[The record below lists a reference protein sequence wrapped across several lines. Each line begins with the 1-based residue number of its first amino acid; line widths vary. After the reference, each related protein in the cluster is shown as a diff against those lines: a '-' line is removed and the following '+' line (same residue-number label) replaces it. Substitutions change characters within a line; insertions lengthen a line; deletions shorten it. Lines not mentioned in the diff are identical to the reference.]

1 MGNCIICGTDTQG
14 HICQSHEEDVVFEFR
29 GDSADQLVENRFYRG
44 VVDGYADFGVFIDL
58 SPSVT
63 GLLHR
68 SELDGRLESLDWE
81 AGDSVFVQ
89 VKNVRDNGNIDLTSS
104 IRQADREFRGT
115 LIQDGTDEKL
125 PEEDEEG
132 NASEEADAGNGRERN
147 GGSVTE
153 ASTSDETPETE
164 EKTEAEPAEANPVE
178 TETVETTEDDESTGQ
193 TPTDARKA
201 AVEEITGTDAETIG
215 ETTAEDTDGT
225 AAEEIEETAGDD
237 AEETAAEDV
246 DETPEGDAGRV
257 TRRNIS
263 ELSDRVG
270 EEIRIEGEV
279 VGARQT
285 GGPTVF
291 ELRDETGV
299 VDCAAFVEA
308 GVRAYPEIEVGD
320 IVRLDGEVEIRRD
333 ELQVETEALVEL
345 EGDDAETVQ
354 RRLAEAMTERA
365 RPDEATLV
373 AADDAVEAASEQ
385 LLDAAEA
392 IRRAV
397 LESRPVV
404 VRHAAT
410 ADGYVAGVALERAV
424 LPMVREEHAESD
436 AEYHYVTRRPLEESV
451 YGMNDATNDVTRM
464 LQDRE
469 RHDEKLPLV
478 VLAGT
483 ASTVESEDGLEM
495 LGIYGADRVV
505 VDAAPADSE
514 IADDAEVLVNPTG
527 DGLSTGA
534 LASSLAS
541 TITPGVREEIVH
553 LPAVSYWE
561 NTPESYREAAS
572 EAGFDTEDVTELRE
586 AIALEAFYQSYDEKR
601 ELVGDLLFGESVE
614 AIAAGAPDDA
624 AESETLAGHIATQF
638 REKMDTEVET
648 AEANIENSETAGVDV
663 AVLDTESYTHK
674 YDFPPSSLLLSEL
687 HRRGDAGVTIGVA
700 MDELWVRADADLDL
714 REVAREA
721 ASITPGAGIT
731 AAGLREGRIEFLSGA
746 REDVENAVVAAVV
759 EQFD

>member
-1 MGNCIICGTDTQG
+1 MGNCIICGADTEG

-29 GDSADQLVENRFYRG
+29 GNSPDQLVENRFYRG
-44 VVDGYADFGVFIDL
+44 VVDGYADFGVFVDL
-58 SPSVT
+58 SSNVT

-81 AGDSVFVQ
+81 AGDTVFVQ
-89 VKNVRDNGNIDLTSS
+89 VKNVRDNGNVDLTSS

-115 LIQDGTDEKL
+115 LIQDGTEELL
-125 PEEDEEG
+125 PEDDEEEV
-132 NASEEADAGNGRERN
+132 EEGNGRERDVEATT
-147 GGSVTE
+147 GEDEESAPAETDGSGAE
-153 ASTSDETPETE
+153 AATQAADEAAAESADSETE
-164 EKTEAEPAEANPVE
+164 PDEADYAEDESSESEPVDADPAEA
-178 TETVETTEDDESTGQ
+178 
-193 TPTDARKA
+193 
-201 AVEEITGTDAETIG
+201 
-215 ETTAEDTDGT
+215 DT
-225 AAEEIEETAGDD
+225 EETPAG
-237 AEETAAEDV
+237 AE
-246 DETPEGDAGRV
+246 PEEP
-257 TRRNIS
+257 TRRDIG

-270 EEIRIEGEV
+270 EEVRIEGEV
-279 VGARQT
+279 VSARQT

-320 IVRLDGEVEIRRD
+320 IVRLDGEIEIRRE

-345 EGDDAETVQ
+345 EGEERETVE
-354 RRLAEAMTERA
+354 RRLAEALTERA

-373 AADDAVEAASEQ
+373 ADDDAVSAAKEN

-397 LESRPVV
+397 FESRPIV

-410 ADGYVAGVALERAV
+410 ADGYVAGVALERAI

-436 AEYHYVTRRPLEESV
+436 AEYHYVNRRPLEESV
-451 YGMNDATNDVTRM
+451 YGMNDATNDVTSM
-464 LQDRE
+464 LQDRD

-495 LGIYGADRVV
+495 LGIYGAKRVV
-505 VDAAPADSE
+505 VDAAPADAE
-514 IADDAEVLVNPTG
+514 IADTSDVLVNP
-527 DGLSTGA
+527 DAAGLSTGA
-534 LASSLAS
+534 LASSLATTVS
-541 TITPGVREEIVH
+541 PEVREEIAH
-553 LPAVSYWE
+553 LPAVSYWQD
-561 NTPESYREAAS
+561 TPDSYLDAAR
-572 EAGFDTEDVTELRE
+572 EAGFDEEAVTELRE

-601 ELVGDLLFGESVE
+601 ELVGDLLFGESPE
-614 AIAAGAPDDA
+614 AVAAGAPEDA

-648 AEANIENSETAGVDV
+648 AEANIERSESEGVEV
-663 AVLDTESYTHK
+663 AVLDTEEYTHK
-674 YDFPPSSLLLSEL
+674 YDFPPSSLLLDEL
-687 HRRGDAGVTIGVA
+687 HRRGDADVTIGIA
-700 MDELWVRADADLDL
+700 MDELWVRAETDVDL
-714 REVAREA
+714 RAVAREA
-721 ASITPGAGIT
+721 ASNAPNAGIS

-746 REDVENAVVAAVV
+746 REEVEIAVVGAVV

>member
-1 MGNCIICGTDTQG
+1 MGNCIICGTGTEG

-29 GDSADQLVENRFYRG
+29 GDSPDQLVENRFYRG
-44 VVDGYADFGVFIDL
+44 VVDGYADFGVFVDL

-68 SELDGRLESLDWE
+68 SELDGRLESLNWE
-81 AGDSVFVQ
+81 PGDSVFVQ
-89 VKNVRDNGNIDLTSS
+89 VKNVRDNGNVDLTSS

-115 LIQDGTDEKL
+115 LIQDGHEEKL
-125 PEEDEEG
+125 PDEDEEEV
-132 NASEEADAGNGRERN
+132 EEGNGSERD
-147 GGSVTE
+147 VE
-153 ASTSDETPETE
+153 AQTDEP
-164 EKTEAEPAEANPVE
+164 AEPAPETDGSGSEAAA
-178 TETVETTEDDESTGQ
+178 TEADTAADD
-193 TPTDARKA
+193 TDADGSANDEPVAEQADSEQAEPEA
-201 AVEEITGTDAETIG
+201 AESGQADSEDAEP
-215 ETTAEDTDGT
+215 
-225 AAEEIEETAGDD
+225 EETA
-237 AEETAAEDV
+237 
-246 DETPEGDAGRV
+246 V
-257 TRRNIS
+257 TRRNIG

-279 VGARQT
+279 VSARQT

-320 IVRLDGEVEIRRD
+320 IVRLDGEVEIRRE
-333 ELQVETEALVEL
+333 ELQVETEALVAL
-345 EGDDAETVQ
+345 EGEEREAVE
-354 RRLAEAMTERA
+354 RRLAEALTDRA

-373 AADDAVEAASEQ
+373 AEDDTVAAGEET

-397 LESRPVV
+397 FESRPIV

-410 ADGYVAGVALERAV
+410 ADGYVAGVALERAI

-436 AEYHYVTRRPLEESV
+436 AEYHYVNRRPLEESV
-451 YGMNDATNDVTRM
+451 YGMNDATNDVTSM
-464 LQDRE
+464 LQDRD

-505 VDAAPADSE
+505 VDAAPADPE
-514 IADDAEVLVNPTG
+514 IADVSDVLVNPEA

-534 LASSLAS
+534 LASSLATTVS
-541 TITPGVREEIVH
+541 PEVREEIAH

-561 NTPESYREAAS
+561 NTPESYLDAAR
-572 EAGFDTEDVTELRE
+572 EAGFDEEDVTELRE

-614 AIAAGAPDDA
+614 AIAAGAPEDA

-648 AEANIENSETAGVDV
+648 AEANLERSESGGVEV
-663 AVLDTESYTHK
+663 AVLDTEDYTHK
-674 YDFPPSSLLLSEL
+674 YDFPPSALLLDEL

-700 MDELWVRADADLDL
+700 MDELWVRADADVDL

-721 ASITPGAGIT
+721 AANAPGAGLT

-746 REDVENAVVAAVV
+746 REEVEIAVVGAVV

>member
-1 MGNCIICGTDTQG
+1 MGNCIICGADTQG

-29 GDSADQLVENRFYRG
+29 GDSPDQLVENRFYRG

-68 SELDGRLESLDWE
+68 SELEKRLESLDWE
-81 AGDSVFVQ
+81 AGDTVFVQ
-89 VKNVRDNGNIDLTSS
+89 VKNVRDNGNVDLTTS
-104 IRQADREFRGT
+104 IRQADREFRGS
-115 LIQDGTDEKL
+115 LIQDGTEELL

-132 NASEEADAGNGRERN
+132 NGSEAGEEEVDEGNGRERDVAPPTDEAEAPSPETD
-147 GGSVTE
+147 GSGTEAATAASAESETADEPDAVDEAADASGTADGSVEATDETE
-153 ASTSDETPETE
+153 A
-164 EKTEAEPAEANPVE
+164 
-178 TETVETTEDDESTGQ
+178 TETTDE
-193 TPTDARKA
+193 
-201 AVEEITGTDAETIG
+201 TDAES
-215 ETTAEDTDGT
+215 
-225 AAEEIEETAGDD
+225 
-237 AEETAAEDV
+237 
-246 DETPEGDAGRV
+246 V
-257 TRRNIS
+257 TRRDIG

-270 EEIRIEGEV
+270 ENVRIEGEV
-279 VGARQT
+279 VSARQT

-291 ELRDETGV
+291 EIRDETGV

-320 IVRLDGEVEIRRD
+320 VVRLDGEVEIRHE
-333 ELQVETEALVEL
+333 ELQVETEALVALDGEDR
-345 EGDDAETVQ
+345 EAVE

-373 AADDAVEAASEQ
+373 ADDESVAGVEET

-397 LESRPVV
+397 LESRPIV

-410 ADGYVAGVALERAV
+410 ADGYVAGVALERAI

-436 AEYHYVTRRPLEESV
+436 AEYHYVNRRPLEEAV
-451 YGMNDATNDVTRM
+451 YEMNDATNDVTSM
-464 LQDRE
+464 LQDRD

-505 VDAAPADSE
+505 VDAAPADPE
-514 IADDAEVLVNPTG
+514 IADASEVLVNPAV

-534 LASSLAS
+534 LAASLATTVS
-541 TITPGVREEIVH
+541 PEVREEIAH

-561 NTPESYREAAS
+561 TTPQSYLDAAR
-572 EAGFDTEDVTELRE
+572 EAGFDEEAVTELRE
-586 AIALEAFYQSYDEKR
+586 AIALEAYYQSYDEKR

-614 AIAAGAPDDA
+614 AVTAGAPVDA

-648 AEANIENSETAGVDV
+648 ARANLERSEAEGVEV
-663 AVLDTESYTHK
+663 AVLDTEEYTHK
-674 YDFPPSSLLLSEL
+674 YDFPPSSLLLDEL
-687 HRRGDAGVTIGVA
+687 HRRGDASVTIGIA
-700 MDELWVRADADLDL
+700 MDELWVRADPDLDL
-714 REVAREA
+714 REVAHEA
-721 ASITPGAGIT
+721 ASNAPGAGIS

-746 REDVENAVVAAVV
+746 RQDVEIAVVGAVV

>member
-1 MGNCIICGTDTQG
+1 MGNCIICGADTEG

-29 GDSADQLVENRFYRG
+29 GDSPDQLVENRFYRG

-68 SELDGRLESLDWE
+68 SEIEKRLESLDWE
-81 AGDSVFVQ
+81 AGDTVFVQ
-89 VKNVRDNGNIDLTSS
+89 VKNVRDNGNVDLTTS
-104 IRQADREFRGT
+104 IRQADREFRGS
-115 LIQDGTDEKL
+115 LIQDGTEELL

-132 NASEEADAGNGRERN
+132 NGSEAADEEVGEGNARERDVAASTDESEAQPPETD
-147 GGSVTE
+147 GSGAEAATPEPDESETTESEAVDVSDDEPVDESAEPADEATE
-153 ASTSDETPETE
+153 AS
-164 EKTEAEPAEANPVE
+164 
-178 TETVETTEDDESTGQ
+178 EST
-193 TPTDARKA
+193 D
-201 AVEEITGTDAETIG
+201 VES
-215 ETTAEDTDGT
+215 
-225 AAEEIEETAGDD
+225 
-237 AEETAAEDV
+237 
-246 DETPEGDAGRV
+246 V
-257 TRRNIS
+257 TRREIG

-270 EEIRIEGEV
+270 EAVRIEGEV
-279 VGARQT
+279 VSARQT

-320 IVRLDGEVEIRRD
+320 IVRLDGEVEIRRE
-333 ELQVETEALVEL
+333 ELQVETEALVALDGEDR
-345 EGDDAETVQ
+345 EAVE

-365 RPDEATLV
+365 RPDAATLV
-373 AADDAVEAASEQ
+373 ADDDAVAAASET

-397 LESRPVV
+397 LESRPIV

-410 ADGYVAGVALERAV
+410 ADGYVAGVALERAI

-436 AEYHYVTRRPLEESV
+436 AEYHYVNRRPLEEAV
-451 YGMNDATNDVTRM
+451 YEMNDATNDVTSM
-464 LQDRE
+464 LQDRD

-505 VDAAPADSE
+505 VDAAPADPE
-514 IADDAEVLVNPTG
+514 IADAAEVLVNPAA

-534 LASSLAS
+534 LAASLATTVS
-541 TITPGVREEIVH
+541 PDVREEIAH
-553 LPAVSYWE
+553 LPAVSYWTD
-561 NTPESYREAAS
+561 TPESYLDAAR
-572 EAGFDTEDVTELRE
+572 EAGFDEEAVTELRE

-601 ELVGDLLFGESVE
+601 ELVGDLLFGESPE
-614 AIAAGAPDDA
+614 AVAAGAPADA

-648 AEANIENSETAGVDV
+648 AQANIERSEAEGVDV
-663 AVLDTESYTHK
+663 AVLDTEEYTHK
-674 YDFPPSSLLLSEL
+674 YDFPPSSLLLDEL
-687 HRRGDAGVTIGVA
+687 HRRGDAAVTIGVA
-700 MDELWVRADADLDL
+700 MDELWVRADADVDL

-721 ASITPGAGIT
+721 AANAPGAGIS

-746 REDVENAVVAAVV
+746 REEVEIAVVGAVV

>member
-1 MGNCIICGTDTQG
+1 MGNCIICGADTEG
-14 HICQSHEEDVVFEFR
+14 HICQSHEEDVVFQFR
-29 GDSADQLVENRFYRG
+29 GDSPDQLVENRFYRG

-68 SELDGRLESLDWE
+68 SELEKRLESLEWE
-81 AGDSVFVQ
+81 AGDTVFVQ
-89 VKNVRDNGNIDLTSS
+89 VKNVRDNGNVDLTTS
-104 IRQADREFRGT
+104 IRQADREFRGS
-115 LIQDGTDEKL
+115 LIQDGTEELL

-132 NASEEADAGNGRERN
+132 NGSEAADDEEVEEGNGRERDVAPSTE
-147 GGSVTE
+147 GSASATSTE
-153 ASTSDETPETE
+153 TDGSGAEAATAESDASETPADTDQSATDAADDGADTTTEEADTSD
-164 EKTEAEPAEANPVE
+164 
-178 TETVETTEDDESTGQ
+178 D
-193 TPTDARKA
+193 
-201 AVEEITGTDAETIG
+201 
-215 ETTAEDTDGT
+215 
-225 AAEEIEETAGDD
+225 AAEEPTAAD
-237 AEETAAEDV
+237 AES
-246 DETPEGDAGRV
+246 V
-257 TRRNIS
+257 TRRDIG

-270 EEIRIEGEV
+270 EDVRIEGEV
-279 VGARQT
+279 VSARQT

-320 IVRLDGEVEIRRD
+320 IVRLDGEVEIRRE
-333 ELQVETEALVEL
+333 ELQVETEALVALAGEQR
-345 EGDDAETVQ
+345 EAVE

-373 AADDAVEAASEQ
+373 ADDESVAGAEET
-385 LLDAAEA
+385 LLDAAES

-397 LESRPVV
+397 LESRPIV

-410 ADGYVAGVALERAV
+410 ADGYVAGVALERAI

-436 AEYHYVTRRPLEESV
+436 AEYHYVNRRPLEEAV
-451 YGMNDATNDVTRM
+451 YEMNDATNDVTSM
-464 LQDRE
+464 LQDRD

-478 VLAGT
+478 VLVGT

-505 VDAAPADSE
+505 VDAAPADPE
-514 IADDAEVLVNPTG
+514 IADAADVLVNPTA

-534 LASSLAS
+534 LASSVA
-541 TITPGVREEIVH
+541 TTVAPEIREEIAH

-561 NTPESYREAAS
+561 HTPESYLDAAREV
-572 EAGFDTEDVTELRE
+572 GFDAEAVTELRE

-601 ELVGDLLFGESVE
+601 ELIGDLLFGESVE
-614 AIAAGAPDDA
+614 AVTAGAPADA
-624 AESETLAGHIATQF
+624 TEGETLAGHIATQF

-648 AEANIENSETAGVDV
+648 AQANLERSESGGVDV
-663 AVLDTESYTHK
+663 AVLDTEEYTHK
-674 YDFPPSSLLLSEL
+674 YDFPPSSLLLDEL
-687 HRRGDAGVTIGVA
+687 HRRGDADVTIGVA
-700 MDELWVRADADLDL
+700 MDELWVRADTDLDL

-721 ASITPGAGIT
+721 ASNATGAGLT

-746 REDVENAVVAAVV
+746 REEVEIAVVGAVV

>member
-1 MGNCIICGTDTQG
+1 MGNCIICGADTEG

-29 GDSADQLVENRFYRG
+29 GDSPDQLVENRFYRG
-44 VVDGYADFGVFIDL
+44 VVDGYADFGVFVDL
-58 SPSVT
+58 SPNVT

-81 AGDSVFVQ
+81 AGDAVFVQ
-89 VKNVRDNGNIDLTSS
+89 VKNVRDNGNVDLTSS

-115 LIQDGTDEKL
+115 LIQEGTEELL
-125 PEEDEEG
+125 PEEDEE
-132 NASEEADAGNGRERN
+132 ADSEEVEEGNGRKRDGEP
-147 GGSVTE
+147 
-153 ASTSDETPETE
+153 TSEEPTPAPETDGSG
-164 EKTEAEPAEANPVE
+164 AEA
-178 TETVETTEDDESTGQ
+178 
-193 TPTDARKA
+193 A
-201 AVEEITGTDAETIG
+201 
-215 ETTAEDTDGT
+215 T
-225 AAEEIEETAGDD
+225 AAEEEAETEAAETESEPAETRTQPVETTTGEDREAAEADTEETPA
-237 AEETAAEDV
+237 AAE
-246 DETPEGDAGRV
+246 PEEP
-257 TRRNIS
+257 TRRDIG

-270 EEIRIEGEV
+270 EEVRIEGEV
-279 VGARQT
+279 VSARQT

-320 IVRLDGEVEIRRD
+320 IVRLDGEVEVRRE

-345 EGDDAETVQ
+345 EGEEREAVE

-365 RPDEATLV
+365 RPDEPTLV
-373 AADDAVEAASEQ
+373 ADDDAVAAADEG

-397 LESRPVV
+397 FESRPIV

-410 ADGYVAGVALERAV
+410 ADGYVAGVALERAI

-436 AEYHYVTRRPLEESV
+436 AEYHYVNRRPLEESV
-451 YGMNDATNDVTRM
+451 YEMNDATNDVTSM
-464 LQDRE
+464 LQDRD

-495 LGIYGADRVV
+495 LGIYGAKRVV
-505 VDAAPADSE
+505 VDAAPADTE
-514 IADDAEVLVNPTG
+514 IADVSDVLVNPEA

-534 LASSLAS
+534 LASSLATTVS
-541 TITPGVREEIVH
+541 PDVREEIAH

-561 NTPESYREAAS
+561 DTPDAYLDAAR
-572 EAGFDTEDVTELRE
+572 EAGFDEEAVTELRE
-586 AIALEAFYQSYDEKR
+586 AIALEAYYQSYDEKR
-601 ELVGDLLFGESVE
+601 ELVGDLLFGESPE
-614 AIAAGAPDDA
+614 AVAAGAPEDV

-648 AEANIENSETAGVDV
+648 AEANIERSESEGVEV
-663 AVLDTESYTHK
+663 AVLDTEEYTHK
-674 YDFPPSSLLLSEL
+674 YDFPPSSLLLDEL
-687 HRRGDAGVTIGVA
+687 HRRGDADVTIGIA
-700 MDELWVRADADLDL
+700 MDELWVRAETDVDL

-721 ASITPGAGIT
+721 AANAANAGVS

-746 REDVENAVVAAVV
+746 REEVEIAVVGAVV
-759 EQFD
+759 GQFD

>member
-1 MGNCIICGTDTQG
+1 MGNCIICGADTEG
-14 HICQSHEEDVVFEFR
+14 HICQSHEEDVVFQFR
-29 GDSADQLVENRFYRG
+29 GDSPDQLVENRFYRG

-68 SELDGRLESLDWE
+68 SELEKRLESLDWE
-81 AGDSVFVQ
+81 AGDTVFVQ
-89 VKNVRDNGNIDLTSS
+89 VKNVRDNGNVDLTTS
-104 IRQADREFRGT
+104 IRQADREFRGS
-115 LIQDGTDEKL
+115 LIQDGTEELL

-132 NASEEADAGNGRERN
+132 NGSEAADGEEAEEGNGRERDVAP
-147 GGSVTE
+147 STSE
-153 ASTSDETPETE
+153 PASAASTETDGSGAGAAATESAPSETSDDTDQSATDAGDEEVDTTE
-164 EKTEAEPAEANPVE
+164 EEA
-178 TETVETTEDDESTGQ
+178 
-193 TPTDARKA
+193 
-201 AVEEITGTDAETIG
+201 
-215 ETTAEDTDGT
+215 DTDDD
-225 AAEEIEETAGDD
+225 AAEEPTAAD
-237 AEETAAEDV
+237 AES
-246 DETPEGDAGRV
+246 V
-257 TRRNIS
+257 TRRDIG

-270 EEIRIEGEV
+270 ENVRIEGEV
-279 VGARQT
+279 VSARQT

-320 IVRLDGEVEIRRD
+320 IVRLDGEVEIRRE
-333 ELQVETEALVEL
+333 ELQVETEALVALSGE
-345 EGDDAETVQ
+345 EREAVE

-373 AADDAVEAASEQ
+373 ADDESVAGAEET

-397 LESRPVV
+397 LESRPIV

-410 ADGYVAGVALERAV
+410 ADGYVAGVALERAI

-436 AEYHYVTRRPLEESV
+436 AEYHYVNRRPLEEAV
-451 YGMNDATNDVTRM
+451 YEMNDATNDVTSM
-464 LQDRE
+464 LQDRD

-505 VDAAPADSE
+505 VDATPADPE
-514 IADDAEVLVNPTG
+514 IADAADVLVNPTA

-534 LASSLAS
+534 LASSVA
-541 TITPGVREEIVH
+541 TTVAPEIREEIAH

-561 NTPESYREAAS
+561 NTPESYLDAAR
-572 EAGFDTEDVTELRE
+572 EAGFDEEAVTELRE

-601 ELVGDLLFGESVE
+601 ELVGDLLFGESPE
-614 AIAAGAPDDA
+614 AVAAGAPEDA

-648 AEANIENSETAGVDV
+648 AQANLERSESGGVDV
-663 AVLDTESYTHK
+663 AVLDTEEYTHK
-674 YDFPPSSLLLSEL
+674 YDFPRARSCWTSS
-687 HRRGDAGVTIGVA
+687 
-700 MDELWVRADADLDL
+700 
-714 REVAREA
+714 
-721 ASITPGAGIT
+721 T
-731 AAGLREGRIEFLSGA
+731 AAATRT
-746 REDVENAVVAAVV
+746 
-759 EQFD
+759 

>member
-1 MGNCIICGTDTQG
+1 MGNCIICGADTQG
-14 HICQSHEEDVVFEFR
+14 HICESHEEDVVFEFR
-29 GDSADQLVENRFYRG
+29 GDSPDQLVENRFYRG

-58 SPSVT
+58 SSNVT

-81 AGDSVFVQ
+81 AGDTVFVQ

-115 LIQDGTDEKL
+115 LIQDGTEEKL
-125 PEEDEEG
+125 PEDDEG
-132 NASEEADAGNGRERN
+132 NPSEEAEAGNGRERN
-147 GGSVTE
+147 GESVTE
-153 ASTSDETPETE
+153 AASDAASEEATSEAEETSEETTESETESEPETE
-164 EKTEAEPAEANPVE
+164 SE
-178 TETVETTEDDESTGQ
+178 TEPETEPETESETEPE
-193 TPTDARKA
+193 TEPETR
-201 AVEEITGTDAETIG
+201 EE
-215 ETTAEDTDGT
+215 
-225 AAEEIEETAGDD
+225 AAEEVEQTPAEV
-237 AEETAAEDV
+237 AEE
-246 DETPEGDAGRV
+246 P
-257 TRRNIS
+257 TRREIG
-263 ELSDRVG
+263 ELENRVG
-270 EEIRIEGEV
+270 EEVRIEGEV
-279 VGARQT
+279 VSARQT

-320 IVRLDGEVEIRRD
+320 IVRLDGEVELRRE

-345 EGDDAETVQ
+345 EGDDAAAVE
-354 RRLAEAMTERA
+354 RRLADAMTERA
-365 RPDEATLV
+365 RPDEPTLV
-373 AADDAVEAASEQ
+373 ADDDALEAAGEE

-397 LESRPVV
+397 LESRPIV

-410 ADGYVAGVALERAV
+410 ADGYVAGVALERAI

-436 AEYHYVTRRPLEESV
+436 AEYHYVNRRPLEEAV
-451 YGMNDATNDVTRM
+451 YEMNDATNDVTRM
-464 LQDRE
+464 LQDRD

-478 VLAGT
+478 VLAG
-483 ASTVESEDGLEM
+483 
-495 LGIYGADRVV
+495 
-505 VDAAPADSE
+505 
-514 IADDAEVLVNPTG
+514 NPTG
-527 DGLSTGA
+527 DDLSTGA

-541 TITPGVREEIVH
+541 TVTPEVREEIAH

-561 NTPESYREAAS
+561 GTPEAYLDAAR
-572 EAGFDTEDVTELRE
+572 EAGFDAEAVTELRE

-601 ELVGDLLFGESVE
+601 ELIGDLLFGESPE
-614 AIAAGAPDDA
+614 AVAAGAPEDA

-648 AEANIENSETAGVDV
+648 AEANFETSETDGIEI
-663 AVLDTESYTHK
+663 AVLDTDSYTHK
-674 YDFPPSSLLLSEL
+674 YDFPPSSLLLDEL

-700 MDELWVRADADLDL
+700 MDELWVRADTDLDL

-721 ASITPGAGIT
+721 ASNAPDAGVS

-746 REDVENAVVAAVV
+746 REEVEIAVVGAVV

>member
-1 MGNCIICGTDTQG
+1 MGNCIICGTDTEG

-29 GDSADQLVENRFYRG
+29 GDSADQLVGNRFYRG
-44 VVDGYADFGVFIDL
+44 VVDGYADFGVFVDL

-68 SELDGRLESLDWE
+68 SELEERLESLSWE
-81 AGDSVFVQ
+81 PGDTVFVQ
-89 VKNVRDNGNIDLTSS
+89 VKNVRDNGNIDLTFS
-104 IRQADREFRGT
+104 IRQAEREFRGM
-115 LIQDGTDEKL
+115 LIQDGATEKL
-125 PEEDEEG
+125 PEEEEV
-132 NASEEADAGNGRERN
+132 EEGNGRERN
-147 GGSVTE
+147 AAE
-153 ASTSDETPETE
+153 STSEEADSTPETATDSTPE
-164 EKTEAEPAEANPVE
+164 TATDSEPKQESAAFDAESAGEADADADTESAAETDGSGAEAVERDAAASEVEQTPVE
-178 TETVETTEDDESTGQ
+178 ATEE
-193 TPTDARKA
+193 P
-201 AVEEITGTDAETIG
+201 
-215 ETTAEDTDGT
+215 
-225 AAEEIEETAGDD
+225 
-237 AEETAAEDV
+237 
-246 DETPEGDAGRV
+246 
-257 TRRNIS
+257 TRRRIG

-270 EEIRIEGEV
+270 EEVRIEGEV
-279 VGARQT
+279 VSARQT

-320 IVRLDGEVEIRRD
+320 IVRLDGEIEIRRE

-345 EGDDAETVQ
+345 DGENAEAVQ
-354 RRLAEAMTERA
+354 RRLADAMTERA
-365 RPDEATLV
+365 RPDELTLV
-373 AADDAVEAASEQ
+373 AEAGAVDAASET

-397 LESRPVV
+397 LESRPIV

-410 ADGYVAGVALERAV
+410 ADGYVAGVALERAL

-436 AEYHYVTRRPLEESV
+436 AEYHYVNRRPLEESV
-451 YGMNDATNDVTRM
+451 YGMNDATNDVTSM
-464 LQDRE
+464 LQDRD
-469 RHDEKLPLV
+469 RHGEKLPLV

-505 VDAAPADSE
+505 VDAAPADPE
-514 IADDAEVLVNPTG
+514 IADVSDVLVNPTA
-527 DGLSTGA
+527 DDLSTGA
-534 LASSLAS
+534 LASSLAT
-541 TITPGVREEIVH
+541 TITPDVRNEIAH
-553 LPAVSYWE
+553 LPAVSYWTD
-561 NTPESYREAAS
+561 TPESYLDAAR
-572 EAGFDTEDVTELRE
+572 EAGFDEEEITELRE
-586 AIALEAFYQSYDEKR
+586 AVALEAFYQSYDEKR

-614 AIAAGAPDDA
+614 AVAAGAPANA

-648 AEANIENSETAGVDV
+648 ARENIERSEAEGVDV
-663 AVLDTESYTHK
+663 AVLDTEEYTHK

-687 HRRGDAGVTIGVA
+687 HRRGDAAVTVGIA
-700 MDELWVRADADLDL
+700 MDELWVRADTDADL

-721 ASITPGAGIT
+721 ASNAPGAGIS

-746 REDVENAVVAAVV
+746 REEVEVAVVGAVV

>member
-1 MGNCIICGTDTQG
+1 MGNCIICGADTEG

-29 GDSADQLVENRFYRG
+29 GNSPDQLVENRFYRG
-44 VVDGYADFGVFIDL
+44 VVDGYADFGVFVDL
-58 SPSVT
+58 SSNVT

-81 AGDSVFVQ
+81 AGDTVFVQ
-89 VKNVRDNGNIDLTSS
+89 VKNVRDNGNVDLTSS

-115 LIQDGTDEKL
+115 LIQDGTEELL
-125 PEEDEEG
+125 PEDDEEEV
-132 NASEEADAGNGRERN
+132 EEGNGRERDVEATT
-147 GGSVTE
+147 GEDEESAPAETDGSGAE
-153 ASTSDETPETE
+153 AATQAADEAAAESADSETE
-164 EKTEAEPAEANPVE
+164 PDEADYAEDESSESEPVDADPAEA
-178 TETVETTEDDESTGQ
+178 
-193 TPTDARKA
+193 
-201 AVEEITGTDAETIG
+201 
-215 ETTAEDTDGT
+215 DT
-225 AAEEIEETAGDD
+225 EETPAG
-237 AEETAAEDV
+237 AE
-246 DETPEGDAGRV
+246 PEEP
-257 TRRNIS
+257 TRRDIG

-270 EEIRIEGEV
+270 EEVRIEGEV
-279 VGARQT
+279 VSARQT

-320 IVRLDGEVEIRRD
+320 VVRLDGEVEIRRE
-333 ELQVETEALVEL
+333 ELQVETEALVAL
-345 EGDDAETVQ
+345 EGEERETVE
-354 RRLAEAMTERA
+354 RRLAEALTERA

-373 AADDAVEAASEQ
+373 ADDDAVSAAEEN

-397 LESRPVV
+397 FESRPIV

-410 ADGYVAGVALERAV
+410 ADGYVAGVALERAIR
-424 LPMVREEHAESD
+424 PMVREEHAESD
-436 AEYHYVTRRPLEESV
+436 AEYHYVNRRPLEESV
-451 YGMNDATNDVTRM
+451 YGMNDATNDVTSM
-464 LQDRE
+464 LQDRD

-505 VDAAPADSE
+505 VDAAPADPE
-514 IADDAEVLVNPTG
+514 IADVSDVLVNPTA

-534 LASSLAS
+534 LASSLATTVS
-541 TITPGVREEIVH
+541 PDVREEIAH

-561 NTPESYREAAS
+561 DTPQSYLGAAR
-572 EAGFDTEDVTELRE
+572 EAGFDEEEITELRE
-586 AIALEAFYQSYDEKR
+586 AIALEAYYQSYDEKR
-601 ELVGDLLFGESVE
+601 ELVGDLLFGESPE
-614 AIAAGAPDDA
+614 AVAAGAPEDA

-648 AEANIENSETAGVDV
+648 AEANIERSESEGVEV
-663 AVLDTESYTHK
+663 AVLDTEEYTHK
-674 YDFPPSSLLLSEL
+674 YDFPPSSLLLDEL
-687 HRRGDAGVTIGVA
+687 HRRGDADVTIGIA
-700 MDELWVRADADLDL
+700 MDELWVRAETDVDL
-714 REVAREA
+714 RAVAREA
-721 ASITPGAGIT
+721 ASNAPNAGIS

-746 REDVENAVVAAVV
+746 REEVEIAVVGAVV

>member
-1 MGNCIICGTDTQG
+1 MGNCIICGTDTEG

-29 GDSADQLVENRFYRG
+29 GDSPDQLVENRFYRG
-44 VVDGYADFGVFIDL
+44 VVDGYADFGVFVDL

-68 SELDGRLESLDWE
+68 SELDGRLESLNWE
-81 AGDSVFVQ
+81 PGDSVFVQ
-89 VKNVRDNGNIDLTSS
+89 VKNVRDNGNVDLTSS

-115 LIQDGTDEKL
+115 LIQDGHEEKL
-125 PEEDEEG
+125 PDEDDDEE
-132 NASEEADAGNGRERN
+132 SEEVEEGNGRERDVEAATDEPSEQAPETD
-147 GGSVTE
+147 GSGTGAAATE
-153 ASTSDETPETE
+153 SESTTDAADADDSGTEEQVAEETESEQDESGETE
-164 EKTEAEPAEANPVE
+164 EP
-178 TETVETTEDDESTGQ
+178 
-193 TPTDARKA
+193 TPTRRD
-201 AVEEITGTDAETIG
+201 IG
-215 ETTAEDTDGT
+215 
-225 AAEEIEETAGDD
+225 
-237 AEETAAEDV
+237 
-246 DETPEGDAGRV
+246 
-257 TRRNIS
+257 

-270 EEIRIEGEV
+270 EDVRIEGEV
-279 VGARQT
+279 VSARQT

-320 IVRLDGEVEIRRD
+320 IVRLDGEVEIRRE
-333 ELQVETEALVEL
+333 ELQVETEALVAL
-345 EGDDAETVQ
+345 EGEEREAVE
-354 RRLAEAMTERA
+354 RRLAEALTDRA

-373 AADDAVEAASEQ
+373 AEDDAVATDDET

-397 LESRPVV
+397 FESRPIV

-410 ADGYVAGVALERAV
+410 ADGYVAGVALERAI

-436 AEYHYVTRRPLEESV
+436 AEYHYVNRRPLEESV
-451 YGMNDATNDVTRM
+451 YGMNDATNDVTNM
-464 LQDRE
+464 LQDRD

-505 VDAAPADSE
+505 VDAAPADPE
-514 IADDAEVLVNPTG
+514 IADVSDVLVNPEA

-534 LASSLAS
+534 LASSLATTVS
-541 TITPGVREEIVH
+541 PDVREEIAH

-561 NTPESYREAAS
+561 NTPESYLDAAR
-572 EAGFDTEDVTELRE
+572 EAGFNEEAVTELRE

-614 AIAAGAPDDA
+614 AVAAGAPEDA

-648 AEANIENSETAGVDV
+648 AEANLERSESGGVEI
-663 AVLDTESYTHK
+663 AVLDTEDYTHK
-674 YDFPPSSLLLSEL
+674 YDFPPSALLLDEL

-721 ASITPGAGIT
+721 ASNAPGSGLT

-746 REDVENAVVAAVV
+746 REEVEIAVVGAVV

>member
-1 MGNCIICGTDTQG
+1 MGNCIICGADTEG

-29 GDSADQLVENRFYRG
+29 GNSPDQLVENRFYRG
-44 VVDGYADFGVFIDL
+44 VVDGYADFGVFVDL
-58 SPSVT
+58 SSNVT

-81 AGDSVFVQ
+81 AGDTVFVQ
-89 VKNVRDNGNIDLTSS
+89 VKNVRDNGNVDLTSS

-115 LIQDGTDEKL
+115 LIQDGTEELL
-125 PEEDEEG
+125 PEDEE
-132 NASEEADAGNGRERN
+132 EEVEEGNGRERDVEATTEEDEESASAETD
-147 GGSVTE
+147 GSGAE
-153 ASTSDETPETE
+153 AAAGTADETA
-164 EKTEAEPAEANPVE
+164 AEPAESEPAEAESAESEPV
-178 TETVETTEDDESTGQ
+178 
-193 TPTDARKA
+193 DA
-201 AVEEITGTDAETIG
+201 DPAE
-215 ETTAEDTDGT
+215 ADT
-225 AAEEIEETAGDD
+225 EETPAG
-237 AEETAAEDV
+237 AE
-246 DETPEGDAGRV
+246 PEEP
-257 TRRNIS
+257 TRRDIG

-270 EEIRIEGEV
+270 EEVRIEGEV
-279 VGARQT
+279 VSARQT

-320 IVRLDGEVEIRRD
+320 IVRLDGEVEIRRE
-333 ELQVETEALVEL
+333 ELQVETEALVAL
-345 EGDDAETVQ
+345 EGEEREAVE
-354 RRLAEAMTERA
+354 RRLAEALTERA

-373 AADDAVEAASEQ
+373 ADDDTLAAAGES

-397 LESRPVV
+397 FESRPIV

-410 ADGYVAGVALERAV
+410 ADGYVAGVALERAI

-436 AEYHYVTRRPLEESV
+436 AEYHYVNRRPLEESV
-451 YGMNDATNDVTRM
+451 YEMNDATNDVTSM
-464 LQDRE
+464 LQDRD

-495 LGIYGADRVV
+495 LGIYGAKRVV
-505 VDAAPADSE
+505 VDAAPADPE
-514 IADDAEVLVNPTG
+514 IADTSDVLVNPDA

-534 LASSLAS
+534 LASSLATTVS
-541 TITPGVREEIVH
+541 PEVREEIAH

-561 NTPESYREAAS
+561 DTPDSYLDAAR
-572 EAGFDTEDVTELRE
+572 EAGFDEEAVTELRE

-601 ELVGDLLFGESVE
+601 ELVGDLLFGESPE
-614 AIAAGAPDDA
+614 AVAAGAPEDA

-648 AEANIENSETAGVDV
+648 AEANIERSESGGVEV
-663 AVLDTESYTHK
+663 AVLDTEEYTHK
-674 YDFPPSSLLLSEL
+674 YDFPPSSLLLDEL
-687 HRRGDAGVTIGVA
+687 HRRGDAAVTIGVA
-700 MDELWVRADADLDL
+700 MDELWVRADTDVDL

-721 ASITPGAGIT
+721 ASNAPNAGIS

-746 REDVENAVVAAVV
+746 REEVEIAVVGAVV

>member
-1 MGNCIICGTDTQG
+1 MGNCIICGADTEG

-29 GDSADQLVENRFYRG
+29 GNSPDQLVENRFYRG
-44 VVDGYADFGVFIDL
+44 VVDGYADFGVFVDL
-58 SPSVT
+58 SSNVT

-81 AGDSVFVQ
+81 AGDTVFVQ
-89 VKNVRDNGNIDLTSS
+89 VKNVRDNGNVDLTSS

-115 LIQDGTDEKL
+115 LIQDGTEELL
-125 PEEDEEG
+125 PEDDEEEV
-132 NASEEADAGNGRERN
+132 EEGNGRERDVEATT
-147 GGSVTE
+147 GEDEESAPAETDGSGAE
-153 ASTSDETPETE
+153 AATQAVDEAAAESADSETE
-164 EKTEAEPAEANPVE
+164 PDEADYAEDESSESEPVDADPAEA
-178 TETVETTEDDESTGQ
+178 
-193 TPTDARKA
+193 
-201 AVEEITGTDAETIG
+201 
-215 ETTAEDTDGT
+215 DT
-225 AAEEIEETAGDD
+225 EETPAG
-237 AEETAAEDV
+237 AE
-246 DETPEGDAGRV
+246 PEEP
-257 TRRNIS
+257 TRRDIG

-270 EEIRIEGEV
+270 EEVRIEGEV
-279 VGARQT
+279 VSARQT

-320 IVRLDGEVEIRRD
+320 IVRLDGEIEIRRE

-345 EGDDAETVQ
+345 EGEERETVE
-354 RRLAEAMTERA
+354 RRLAEALTERA

-373 AADDAVEAASEQ
+373 ADDDAVSAAKEN

-397 LESRPVV
+397 FESRPIV

-410 ADGYVAGVALERAV
+410 ADGYVAGVALERAI

-436 AEYHYVTRRPLEESV
+436 AEYHYVNRRPLEEAV
-451 YGMNDATNDVTRM
+451 YEMNDATNDVTSM
-464 LQDRE
+464 LQDRD

-495 LGIYGADRVV
+495 LGIYGAKRVV
-505 VDAAPADSE
+505 VDAAPADAE
-514 IADDAEVLVNPTG
+514 IADTSDVLVNP
-527 DGLSTGA
+527 DAAGLSTGA
-534 LASSLAS
+534 LASSLATTVS
-541 TITPGVREEIVH
+541 PEVREEIAH
-553 LPAVSYWE
+553 LPAVSYWQD
-561 NTPESYREAAS
+561 TPDSYLDAAREARFDE
-572 EAGFDTEDVTELRE
+572 EAVTELRE

-601 ELVGDLLFGESVE
+601 ELVGDLLFGESPE
-614 AIAAGAPDDA
+614 AVAAGAPEDA

-648 AEANIENSETAGVDV
+648 AEANIERSESEGVEV
-663 AVLDTESYTHK
+663 AVLDTEEYTHK
-674 YDFPPSSLLLSEL
+674 YDFPPSSLLLDEL
-687 HRRGDAGVTIGVA
+687 HRRGDADVTIGIA
-700 MDELWVRADADLDL
+700 MDELWVRAETDVDL
-714 REVAREA
+714 RAVAREA
-721 ASITPGAGIT
+721 ASNAPNAGIS

-746 REDVENAVVAAVV
+746 REEVEIAVVGAVV

>member
-1 MGNCIICGTDTQG
+1 MGNCIICGTDTEG

-29 GDSADQLVENRFYRG
+29 GDSPDQLVENRFYRG
-44 VVDGYADFGVFIDL
+44 VVDGYADFGVFVDL

-68 SELDGRLESLDWE
+68 SELDGRLESLNWE
-81 AGDSVFVQ
+81 PGDSVFVQ
-89 VKNVRDNGNIDLTSS
+89 VKNVRDNGNVDLTSS

-115 LIQDGTDEKL
+115 LIQDGHEEKL
-125 PEEDEEG
+125 PDEDEE
-132 NASEEADAGNGRERN
+132 EEVEEGNGRERD
-147 GGSVTE
+147 VE
-153 ASTSDETPETE
+153 AETDEPSEQAPETDGSGTGAA
-164 EKTEAEPAEANPVE
+164 TEN
-178 TETVETTEDDESTGQ
+178 EST
-193 TPTDARKA
+193 TDA
-201 AVEEITGTDAETIG
+201 T
-215 ETTAEDTDGT
+215 DTDDSGT
-225 AAEEIEETAGDD
+225 EEQV
-237 AEETAAEDV
+237 AEETESEQ
-246 DETPEGDAGRV
+246 DEPGQTEEP
-257 TRRNIS
+257 TRRDIG

-270 EEIRIEGEV
+270 EDVRIEGEV
-279 VGARQT
+279 VSARQT

-320 IVRLDGEVEIRRD
+320 VVRLDGEVEIRRE
-333 ELQVETEALVEL
+333 ELQVETEALVAL
-345 EGDDAETVQ
+345 EGEEREAVE
-354 RRLAEAMTERA
+354 RRLAEALTDRA
-365 RPDEATLV
+365 RPDEATLIAEDDTV
-373 AADDAVEAASEQ
+373 AAGEET

-397 LESRPVV
+397 LESRPIV

-410 ADGYVAGVALERAV
+410 ADGYVAGVALERAI

-436 AEYHYVTRRPLEESV
+436 AEYHYVNRRPLEESV
-451 YGMNDATNDVTRM
+451 YGMNDATNDVTSM
-464 LQDRE
+464 LQDRD

-505 VDAAPADSE
+505 VDAAPADPE
-514 IADDAEVLVNPTG
+514 IADVSDVLVNPTA

-534 LASSLAS
+534 LASSLATTVS
-541 TITPGVREEIVH
+541 PDVREEIAH

-561 NTPESYREAAS
+561 DTPQSYLGAAR
-572 EAGFDTEDVTELRE
+572 EAGFDEEEITELRE
-586 AIALEAFYQSYDEKR
+586 AIALEAYYQSYDEKR

-614 AIAAGAPDDA
+614 AVAAGAPEDA
-624 AESETLAGHIATQF
+624 AGSETLAGHIATQF
-638 REKMDTEVET
+638 GEKMETEVET
-648 AEANIENSETAGVDV
+648 AEANIERSEAEGVEV
-663 AVLDTESYTHK
+663 AVLDTEDYTHK
-674 YDFPPSSLLLSEL
+674 YDFPPSSLLLDEL
-687 HRRGDAGVTIGVA
+687 HRRGDAAVTIGVA
-700 MDELWVRADADLDL
+700 MDELWVRADTDLDL

-721 ASITPGAGIT
+721 ASNAPGAGLT

-746 REDVENAVVAAVV
+746 REEVEIAVVGAVV

>member
-1 MGNCIICGTDTQG
+1 MGNCIICGADTEG

-29 GDSADQLVENRFYRG
+29 GDSPDQLVENRFYRG
-44 VVDGYADFGVFIDL
+44 VVDGYADFGVFVDL
-58 SPSVT
+58 SPNVT

-68 SELDGRLESLDWE
+68 SELDGRLESLEWE
-81 AGDSVFVQ
+81 AGDAVFVQ
-89 VKNVRDNGNIDLTSS
+89 VKNVRDNGNVDLTSS

-115 LIQDGTDEKL
+115 LIQEGTEELL
-125 PEEDEEG
+125 PEEDESDDET
-132 NASEEADAGNGRERN
+132 EEVEEGNGRKRD
-147 GGSVTE
+147 GE
-153 ASTSDETPETE
+153 ATSEEPTPAPETDGSG
-164 EKTEAEPAEANPVE
+164 AE
-178 TETVETTEDDESTGQ
+178 
-193 TPTDARKA
+193 
-201 AVEEITGTDAETIG
+201 
-215 ETTAEDTDGT
+215 T
-225 AAEEIEETAGDD
+225 AAEEEAETEAAETESEPAETESEPAETQSEPAETQTQPVETTTGGASDAAEADTEETPA
-237 AEETAAEDV
+237 AAE
-246 DETPEGDAGRV
+246 PEEP
-257 TRRNIS
+257 TRRDIG

-270 EEIRIEGEV
+270 EEVRIEGEV
-279 VGARQT
+279 VSARQT

-320 IVRLDGEVEIRRD
+320 IVRLDGEVEVRRE

-345 EGDDAETVQ
+345 EGEERETVE

-365 RPDEATLV
+365 RPDDPTLV
-373 AADDAVEAASEQ
+373 ADDDAVAAADEG

-397 LESRPVV
+397 FESRPIV

-410 ADGYVAGVALERAV
+410 ADGYVAGVALERAI

-436 AEYHYVTRRPLEESV
+436 AEYHYVNRRPLEESV
-451 YGMNDATNDVTRM
+451 YEMNDATNDVTSM
-464 LQDRE
+464 LQDRD

-483 ASTVESEDGLEM
+483 ASTAESEDGLEM
-495 LGIYGADRVV
+495 LGIYGAERVV
-505 VDAAPADSE
+505 VDAAPADTE
-514 IADDAEVLVNPTG
+514 IADVSDVLVNPDA

-534 LASSLAS
+534 LASSLATTVS
-541 TITPGVREEIVH
+541 PDVREEIAH

-561 NTPESYREAAS
+561 DTPDAYLDAAR
-572 EAGFDTEDVTELRE
+572 EAGFDEEAVTELRE
-586 AIALEAFYQSYDEKR
+586 AIALEAYYQSYDEKR
-601 ELVGDLLFGESVE
+601 ELIGDLLFGESPE
-614 AIAAGAPDDA
+614 AVAAGAPGDV

-648 AEANIENSETAGVDV
+648 AEANIERSESEGVEV
-663 AVLDTESYTHK
+663 AVLDTEEYTHK
-674 YDFPPSSLLLSEL
+674 YDFPPSSLLLDEL
-687 HRRGDAGVTIGVA
+687 HRRGDADVTIGIA
-700 MDELWVRADADLDL
+700 MDELWVRADTDVDL

-721 ASITPGAGIT
+721 AANAANAGVS

-746 REDVENAVVAAVV
+746 RDEVEIAVVGAVV

>member
-1 MGNCIICGTDTQG
+1 MGNCIICGADTQG
-14 HICQSHEEDVVFEFR
+14 HICESHEEDVVFEFR
-29 GDSADQLVENRFYRG
+29 GDSPDQLVENRFYRG

-58 SPSVT
+58 SSNVT

-81 AGDSVFVQ
+81 AGDTVFVQ

-115 LIQDGTDEKL
+115 LIQDGTEEKL
-125 PEEDEEG
+125 PEDDEG
-132 NASEEADAGNGRERN
+132 NPSEEAEAGNGRERN
-147 GGSVTE
+147 GESVTE
-153 ASTSDETPETE
+153 SASDAASE
-164 EKTEAEPAEANPVE
+164 EAESEAEE
-178 TETVETTEDDESTGQ
+178 TSEETTESESEPEPEPET
-193 TPTDARKA
+193 R
-201 AVEEITGTDAETIG
+201 EE
-215 ETTAEDTDGT
+215 
-225 AAEEIEETAGDD
+225 AAEEVEQTPAAV
-237 AEETAAEDV
+237 AEE
-246 DETPEGDAGRV
+246 P
-257 TRRNIS
+257 TRREIG
-263 ELSDRVG
+263 ELENRVG
-270 EEIRIEGEV
+270 EEVRIEGEV
-279 VGARQT
+279 VSARQT

-320 IVRLDGEVEIRRD
+320 IVRLDGEVELRRE

-345 EGDDAETVQ
+345 EGDEAATVE
-354 RRLAEAMTERA
+354 RRLADAMTERA
-365 RPDEATLV
+365 RPDEPTLV
-373 AADDAVEAASEQ
+373 ADDDALEAADEE

-397 LESRPVV
+397 LESRPIV

-410 ADGYVAGVALERAV
+410 ADGYVAGVALERAI

-436 AEYHYVTRRPLEESV
+436 AEYHYVNRRPLEEAV
-451 YGMNDATNDVTRM
+451 YEMNDATNDVTRM
-464 LQDRE
+464 LQDRD

-495 LGIYGADRVV
+495 LGIYGAKRVV
-505 VDAAPADSE
+505 VDAAPADPE
-514 IADDAEVLVNPTG
+514 IDDDAEVLVNPTG
-527 DGLSTGA
+527 DDLSTGA

-541 TITPGVREEIVH
+541 TISPEVREEIAH
-553 LPAVSYWE
+553 LPAVSYWQD
-561 NTPESYREAAS
+561 TPEAYVDAAG
-572 EAGFDTEDVTELRE
+572 EAGFDAEAVTELRE

-601 ELVGDLLFGESVE
+601 ELIGDLLFGESPE
-614 AIAAGAPDDA
+614 AVAAGAPEDA

-648 AEANIENSETAGVDV
+648 AEANFETSETDGIEI
-663 AVLDTESYTHK
+663 AVLDTDSYTHK
-674 YDFPPSSLLLSEL
+674 YDFPPSSLLLDEL

-700 MDELWVRADADLDL
+700 MDELWVRADTDLDL

-721 ASITPGAGIT
+721 ASNAPGAGVS

-746 REDVENAVVAAVV
+746 REEVEIAVVGAVV

>member
-1 MGNCIICGTDTQG
+1 MGNCIICGADTQG

-29 GDSADQLVENRFYRG
+29 GNSPDQLVENRFYRG
-44 VVDGYADFGVFIDL
+44 VVDGYADFGVFVDL
-58 SPSVT
+58 SSNVT

-81 AGDSVFVQ
+81 AGDTVFVQ
-89 VKNVRDNGNIDLTSS
+89 VKNVRDNGNVDLTSS

-115 LIQDGTDEKL
+115 LIQDGTEELL
-125 PEEDEEG
+125 PEEDEEEVEEG
-132 NASEEADAGNGRERN
+132 NARKRDGEATTGDEEESAPAETD
-147 GGSVTE
+147 GSGAE
-153 ASTSDETPETE
+153 AATQAADETADSSAEAEAAEDEPIETE
-164 EKTEAEPAEANPVE
+164 PDEAESTEGEPVDADPAEA
-178 TETVETTEDDESTGQ
+178 
-193 TPTDARKA
+193 
-201 AVEEITGTDAETIG
+201 
-215 ETTAEDTDGT
+215 DT
-225 AAEEIEETAGDD
+225 EETPAG
-237 AEETAAEDV
+237 AE
-246 DETPEGDAGRV
+246 PEEP
-257 TRRNIS
+257 TRRDVG

-270 EEIRIEGEV
+270 EEVRIEGEV
-279 VGARQT
+279 VSARQT

-320 IVRLDGEVEIRRD
+320 IVRLDGEVEIRRE
-333 ELQVETEALVEL
+333 ELQVETEALVAL
-345 EGDDAETVQ
+345 EGEERETVE
-354 RRLAEAMTERA
+354 RRLAEALTERA

-373 AADDAVEAASEQ
+373 ADDDAVVAADES

-397 LESRPVV
+397 FESRPIV

-410 ADGYVAGVALERAV
+410 ADGYVAGVALERAI

-436 AEYHYVTRRPLEESV
+436 AEYHYVNRRPLEEAV
-451 YGMNDATNDVTRM
+451 YEMNDATNDVTSM
-464 LQDRE
+464 LQDRD

-483 ASTVESEDGLEM
+483 ASTIESEDGLEM
-495 LGIYGADRVV
+495 LGIYGAKRVV
-505 VDAAPADSE
+505 VDAAPADPE
-514 IADDAEVLVNPTG
+514 IADTSDVLVNPDA

-534 LASSLAS
+534 LASSIATTVS
-541 TITPGVREEIVH
+541 PEVREEIAH
-553 LPAVSYWE
+553 LPAVSYWQE
-561 NTPESYREAAS
+561 TPESYLDAAR
-572 EAGFDTEDVTELRE
+572 EAGFDEEAVTELRE

-601 ELVGDLLFGESVE
+601 ELIGDLLFGESPE
-614 AIAAGAPDDA
+614 AVAAGAPEDA

-648 AEANIENSETAGVDV
+648 AEANIERSESEGVEI
-663 AVLDTESYTHK
+663 AVLDTEEYTHK
-674 YDFPPSSLLLSEL
+674 YDFPPSSLLLDEL
-687 HRRGDAGVTIGVA
+687 HRRGDASVTIGIA
-700 MDELWVRADADLDL
+700 MDELWVRADTDVDL
-714 REVAREA
+714 RAVAREA
-721 ASITPGAGIT
+721 ASNAPNAGIS

-746 REDVENAVVAAVV
+746 REEVEIAVVGAVV

>member
-1 MGNCIICGTDTQG
+1 MGNCIICGADTEG

-44 VVDGYADFGVFIDL
+44 VVDGYADFGVFVDL

-89 VKNVRDNGNIDLTSS
+89 VKNVRDNGNVDLTSS

-115 LIQDGTDEKL
+115 LIQDGTEELL
-125 PEEDEEG
+125 PDEDEE
-132 NASEEADAGNGRERN
+132 EEVEEGNGRERDVEATT
-147 GGSVTE
+147 GADEESTPAETDGSGAE
-153 ASTSDETPETE
+153 AATATE
-164 EKTEAEPAEANPVE
+164 EEQEAEPEPEPVETTTEEAREPAEA
-178 TETVETTEDDESTGQ
+178 
-193 TPTDARKA
+193 
-201 AVEEITGTDAETIG
+201 
-215 ETTAEDTDGT
+215 DT
-225 AAEEIEETAGDD
+225 EETPAG
-237 AEETAAEDV
+237 AE
-246 DETPEGDAGRV
+246 PEEP
-257 TRRNIS
+257 TRRDIG

-270 EEIRIEGEV
+270 EDVRIEGEV
-279 VGARQT
+279 VSARQT

-291 ELRDETGV
+291 ELRDESGV

-320 IVRLDGEVEIRRD
+320 IVRLDGEVEIRRE

-345 EGDDAETVQ
+345 EGEEREAVE
-354 RRLAEAMTERA
+354 RRLAEALTARA
-365 RPDEATLV
+365 RPEEATLV
-373 AADDAVEAASEQ
+373 ADDDAVAAADEG

-397 LESRPVV
+397 FESRPIV

-410 ADGYVAGVALERAV
+410 ADGYVAGVALERAI

-436 AEYHYVTRRPLEESV
+436 AEYHYVNRRPLEESV
-451 YGMNDATNDVTRM
+451 YEMNDATNDVTSM
-464 LQDRE
+464 LQDRD

-478 VLAGT
+478 VLVGT

-505 VDAAPADSE
+505 VDAAPADPE
-514 IADDAEVLVNPTG
+514 IADAADVLVNPTA

-534 LASSLAS
+534 LASSVA
-541 TITPGVREEIVH
+541 TTVAPEIREEIAH

-561 NTPESYREAAS
+561 HTPESYLDAAR
-572 EAGFDTEDVTELRE
+572 EAGFDAEAVTELRE

-601 ELVGDLLFGESVE
+601 ELIGDLLFGESPE
-614 AIAAGAPDDA
+614 AVAAGAPADA

-648 AEANIENSETAGVDV
+648 AEANIERSESEGVEV
-663 AVLDTESYTHK
+663 AVLDTEEYTHK
-674 YDFPPSSLLLSEL
+674 YDFPPSSLLLDEL
-687 HRRGDAGVTIGVA
+687 HRRGDADVTIGIA
-700 MDELWVRADADLDL
+700 MDELWVRADTDVDL
-714 REVAREA
+714 RAVAREA
-721 ASITPGAGIT
+721 ASNAPNAGLS
-731 AAGLREGRIEFLSGA
+731 AAGLREGRIAGEGGQDHQL
-746 REDVENAVVAAVV
+746 DLTVVAGNQHLSLRGDEGTANASARLIPYRYVL
-759 EQFD
+759 

>member
-1 MGNCIICGTDTQG
+1 MGNCIICGADTQG
-14 HICQSHEEDVVFEFR
+14 HICQSHEEDAVFEFR

-115 LIQDGTDEKL
+115 LIQEGTEEKL
-125 PEEDEEG
+125 PEEGEEG
-132 NASEEADAGNGRERN
+132 NGSEEADAGNGHEEADAGNGRERD
-147 GGSVTE
+147 GESVTE
-153 ASTSDETPETE
+153 ASTSDETPEAEEATE
-164 EKTEAEPAEANPVE
+164 EEAEAAEAAEAEEAESEEAAAAAEPE
-178 TETVETTEDDESTGQ
+178 ESESEESAETTEAPGAE
-193 TPTDARKA
+193 AREA
-201 AVEEITGTDAETIG
+201 
-215 ETTAEDTDGT
+215 
-225 AAEEIEETAGDD
+225 AAEETEETPVEAS
-237 AEETAAEDV
+237 EE
-246 DETPEGDAGRV
+246 P
-257 TRRNIS
+257 TRRNIG

-270 EEIRIEGEV
+270 EAVRIDGEV

-291 ELRDETGV
+291 ELRDETGI
-299 VDCAAFVEA
+299 VDCAAFIEA

-320 IVRLDGEVEIRRD
+320 IVRLDGEVEVRRE

-345 EGDDAETVQ
+345 EGDEAATVE
-354 RRLAEAMTERA
+354 RRLADAMTERA
-365 RPDEATLV
+365 RPDELTLV
-373 AADDAVEAASEQ
+373 AEDAAVDAASEE
-385 LLDAAEA
+385 LLDAAES

-397 LESRPVV
+397 LESRPIV

-505 VDAAPADSE
+505 VDAAPADPE
-514 IADDAEVLVNPTG
+514 IADAAEVLVNPTA
-527 DGLSTGA
+527 DDLSTGA
-534 LASSLAS
+534 LAASLAS
-541 TITPGVREEIVH
+541 TVTPGVREEIAH

-561 NTPESYREAAS
+561 ETPESYLAAAR
-572 EAGFDTEDVTELRE
+572 EAGFDVEDVTELRE

-614 AIAAGAPDDA
+614 AISAGAPEDA

-648 AEANIENSETAGVDV
+648 AEANLETSEAEGIEV
-663 AVLDTESYTHK
+663 AVLDTEDYTHK
-674 YDFPPSSLLLSEL
+674 YDFPPNSLLMDEL
-687 HRRGDAGVTIGVA
+687 HRRGDAGVTVGVA
-700 MDELWVRADADLDL
+700 MDELWVRADADPDL

-721 ASITPGAGIT
+721 ASNAPGAGIT

-746 REDVENAVVAAVV
+746 REEVEIAVVGAVV

>member
-1 MGNCIICGTDTQG
+1 MGNCIICGADTQG

-29 GDSADQLVENRFYRG
+29 GDSPDQLVENRFYRG

-81 AGDSVFVQ
+81 PGDTVFVQ

-104 IRQADREFRGT
+104 IRQAEREFRGM
-115 LIQDGTDEKL
+115 LIQDGTEEQL
-125 PEEDEEG
+125 PEDDEG
-132 NASEEADAGNGRERN
+132 NGSEEVEAGNGRERN
-147 GGSVTE
+147 GESVAATTSEEESTDEATETDEPAAETADDESVTDAAEPEE
-153 ASTSDETPETE
+153 ASEEDEPEAKAE
-164 EKTEAEPAEANPVE
+164 SEPETEAEP
-178 TETVETTEDDESTGQ
+178 ESE
-193 TPTDARKA
+193 P
-201 AVEEITGTDAETIG
+201 E
-215 ETTAEDTDGT
+215 
-225 AAEEIEETAGDD
+225 
-237 AEETAAEDV
+237 AEDV
-246 DETPEGDAGRV
+246 
-257 TRRNIS
+257 TRREIGD
-263 ELSDRVG
+263 LSDRVG
-270 EEIRIEGEV
+270 EEVRIEGEV
-279 VGARQT
+279 VSVRQT

-291 ELRDETGV
+291 ELRDESGV

-320 IVRLDGEVEIRRD
+320 IVRLDGEVELRHD
-333 ELQVETEALVEL
+333 ELQVETEALVAL
-345 EGDDAETVQ
+345 EGEEAEEVE
-354 RRLAEAMTERA
+354 RRLADAMTERA

-373 AADDAVEAASEQ
+373 AEDDAVAAASEE

-397 LESRPVV
+397 LESRPIV

-410 ADGYVAGVALERAV
+410 ADGYVAGVALERAI

-464 LQDRE
+464 LQDRD

-495 LGIYGADRVV
+495 LGIYGAQRVV
-505 VDAAPADSE
+505 VDAAPADPE
-514 IADDAEVLVNPTG
+514 IADAAEVLVNPAA

-541 TITPGVREEIVH
+541 TVTPEVREEIAH
-553 LPAVSYWE
+553 LPAVSYWQD
-561 NTPESYREAAS
+561 TPEAYVDAAS
-572 EAGFDTEDVTELRE
+572 EAGFDAEAVTELRE
-586 AIALEAFYQSYDEKR
+586 AVALEAFYQSYDEKR

-614 AIAAGAPDDA
+614 AIAAGAPEDA

-648 AEANIENSETAGVDV
+648 AEANFETSETDGIEV
-663 AVLDTESYTHK
+663 AVLDTDSYTHK
-674 YDFPPSSLLLSEL
+674 YDFPPSSLLLDEL
-687 HRRGDAGVTIGVA
+687 HRRGDASVTIGVA
-700 MDELWVRADADLDL
+700 MDELWVRADADIDL

-721 ASITPGAGIT
+721 ASNAPGAGLT

-746 REDVENAVVAAVV
+746 REEVEIAVVGAVV

>member
-1 MGNCIICGTDTQG
+1 MGNCIICGADTEG

-29 GDSADQLVENRFYRG
+29 GNSPDQLVENRFYRG
-44 VVDGYADFGVFIDL
+44 VVDGYADFGVFVDL
-58 SPSVT
+58 SSNVT

-81 AGDSVFVQ
+81 AGDTVFVQ
-89 VKNVRDNGNIDLTSS
+89 VKNVRDNGNVDLTSS

-115 LIQDGTDEKL
+115 LIQDGTEELL
-125 PEEDEEG
+125 PEDEEEV
-132 NASEEADAGNGRERN
+132 EEGNGRERD
-147 GGSVTE
+147 VE
-153 ASTSDETPETE
+153 ATTGDEEEST
-164 EKTEAEPAEANPVE
+164 PAE
-178 TETVETTEDDESTGQ
+178 
-193 TPTDARKA
+193 
-201 AVEEITGTDAETIG
+201 
-215 ETTAEDTDGT
+215 TDGSGAE
-225 AAEEIEETAGDD
+225 AA
-237 AEETAAEDV
+237 TAAEDAQEAEPEPV
-246 DETPEGDAGRV
+246 ETTTEEPAAADTEETPAGAEPEEP
-257 TRRNIS
+257 TRRDIG

-270 EEIRIEGEV
+270 EEVRIEGEV
-279 VGARQT
+279 VSARQT

-320 IVRLDGEVEIRRD
+320 IVRLDGEVEIRRE

-345 EGDDAETVQ
+345 DGEERETVE
-354 RRLAEAMTERA
+354 RRLAEALTARA
-365 RPDEATLV
+365 RPDEPTLV
-373 AADDAVEAASEQ
+373 AEDDAVAAADEH

-397 LESRPVV
+397 FESRPIV

-410 ADGYVAGVALERAV
+410 ADGYIAGVALERAI

-436 AEYHYVTRRPLEESV
+436 AEYHYVNRRPLEEAV
-451 YGMNDATNDVTRM
+451 YEMNDATNDVTSM
-464 LQDRE
+464 LQDRD

-495 LGIYGADRVV
+495 LGIYGAKRVV
-505 VDAAPADSE
+505 VDAAPADPE
-514 IADDAEVLVNPTG
+514 IADASEVLVNPDA

-534 LASSLAS
+534 LASSLATTVS
-541 TITPGVREEIVH
+541 PEVREEIAH
-553 LPAVSYWE
+553 LPAVSYWQD
-561 NTPESYREAAS
+561 TPDSYLDAAR
-572 EAGFDTEDVTELRE
+572 EAGFDEEAVTELRE

-601 ELVGDLLFGESVE
+601 ELIGDLLFGESPE
-614 AIAAGAPDDA
+614 AVAAGAPEDA

-648 AEANIENSETAGVDV
+648 AEANIERSESEGVEI
-663 AVLDTESYTHK
+663 AVLDTEEYTHK
-674 YDFPPSSLLLSEL
+674 YDFPPSSLLLDEL
-687 HRRGDAGVTIGVA
+687 HRRGDADVTIGIA
-700 MDELWVRADADLDL
+700 MDELWVRADTDVDL

-721 ASITPGAGIT
+721 ASNAPNAGLS

-746 REDVENAVVAAVV
+746 REEVEIAVVGAVV